1 MYIGLT
7 PKSDFFIS
15 SIYVHR
21 VPSLSVIKGYQIF
34 APFAIRRINEAEH
47 VKLCN
52 KEKLEGGRNLHLKK
66 RESAGY
72 NLTVR
77 AYKNSRCFKRAEK
90 TVNGAYRY

>member
-7 PKSDFFIS
+7 PKSDFFID

-34 APFAIRRINEAEH
+34 APFAIRRLNEAERA
-47 VKLCN
+47 KLCN

-72 NLTVR
+72 N
-77 AYKNSRCFKRAEK
+77 
-90 TVNGAYRY
+90 